1 MFPAQVMEYV
11 VCMLYISKQENL
23 DHFRQLREQ
32 SDSKV
37 LYSELV
43 CLDQNIFVVVVHLQ
57 KVQSQIP

>member
-1 MFPAQVMEYV
+1 MEYV

>member
-1 MFPAQVMEYV
+1 MFPAQIMEYV

-37 LYSELV
+37 LYPELV